1 MEWRLIGWV
10 AVLTLVNRMA
20 ATVIITPQMVLTQM
34 LEHFGTDQVA
44 WLNSG
49 RMSTT
54 WRCVTWDPA
63 PSARCRSPSRREPEA
78 VGMVAE
84 PTGIGGLIDARP

>member
-84 PTGIGGLIDARP
+84 PTGIGGLIDARQ